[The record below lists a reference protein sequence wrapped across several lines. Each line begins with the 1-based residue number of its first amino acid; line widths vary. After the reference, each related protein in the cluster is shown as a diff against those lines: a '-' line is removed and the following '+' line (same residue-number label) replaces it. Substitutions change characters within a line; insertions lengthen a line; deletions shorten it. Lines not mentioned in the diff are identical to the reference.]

1 MTNASQQLKD
11 NARELR
17 ALDKKSDQ
25 AASRALNRAIQQAR
39 TAANRDIR
47 QGLKLKASYLNQQLR
62 ITKKAKSGDLEA
74 TLSTRKRGML
84 MTNYPHR
91 ELKGGGVSVNISGA
105 RVTLPN
111 AFLMQFQNGRTGV
124 MIRTASAAG
133 QSKNGKGRSKGLE
146 TLYSPSASQAFNTV
160 MPDVK
165 TLAAARVVGEY
176 ERLMRLKAA

>member
-17 ALDKKSDQ
+17 ALDKRSDQ

-47 QGLKLKASYLNQQLR
+47 DGLKLKSSYLNQQLR
-62 ITKKAKSGDLEA
+62 IAKKANPGELEA
-74 TLSTRKRGML
+74 VLSTRKRGVL
-84 MTNYPHR
+84 MTRYPHR
-91 ELKGGGVSVNISGA
+91 ELKNGGVSVNIRGV
-105 RVTLPN
+105 RVKMPG
-111 AFLMQFQNGRTGV
+111 AFLMRFANGRTGIMV
-124 MIRTASAAG
+124 RVASAAG
-133 QSKNGKGRSKGLE
+133 TPNKRSRGLE
-146 TLYSPSASQAFNTV
+146 TLYSPSPSQAFSTV

-165 TLAAARVVGEY
+165 TLAAARVIGEY